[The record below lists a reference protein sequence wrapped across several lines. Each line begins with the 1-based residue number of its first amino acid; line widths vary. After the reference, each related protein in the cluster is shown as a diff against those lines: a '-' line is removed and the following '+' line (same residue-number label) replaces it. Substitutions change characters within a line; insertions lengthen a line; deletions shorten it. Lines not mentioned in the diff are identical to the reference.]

1 MLNKINL
8 KPFLAED
15 SGSGNGGVTA
25 DTPTPTIVPDVE
37 KTFTQAELNEI
48 VEKRLIRERKKMQ
61 EEISKQHEE
70 ALTEAE
76 KLQKMTE
83 SQKREYELNKKIAE
97 YEAREKEL
105 NKRALMSE
113 TKGILAELGYVND
126 QIKQLESFLDYTDAD
141 ACKKSIESIDKIIK
155 GIVAD
160 KVQREV
166 NEKLK
171 TTIKPQTATLNT
183 GSTITWEQVL
193 ENPKLLADYKK
204 QQKKK

>member
-15 SGSGNGGVTA
+15 TGSGNGGVTA

-48 VEKRLIRERKKMQ
+48 VEKRLNRERKKMQ

-113 TKGILAELGYVND
+113 TKGILAELGYVNE

-141 ACKKSIESIDKIIK
+141 TCKKSIESIDKIIK

-160 KVQREV
+160 KVQQEV
-166 NEKLK
+166 NAKFK
-171 TTIKPQTATLNT
+171 TTIKPQTATPNN
-183 GSTITWEQVL
+183 GNITWEQVL